1 VTEYHPTFGSI
12 VSIWYLEEMI
22 DEDIIEEWH
31 ALPEARGIDG
41 SNMNKLWHVG
51 QSMLAALAPDTEEE
65 ETSSEEES
73 EEGSVAAPVAPKMPP
88 QTPIVAEDS
97 EEETSSDEDEDGDGE
112 DDEDEDEE

>member
-1 VTEYHPTFGSI
+1 MTDYHPTFGSV

-73 EEGSVAAPVAPKMPP
+73 EEGSIAAPVAPEIPP
-88 QTPIVAEDS
+88 QILVVAEGS
-97 EEETSSDEDEDGDGE
+97 EEETDSDE
-112 DDEDEDEE
+112 DEDEDEESDV